1 MSDVVLIHGTT
12 QNAAGFWRLSH
23 ALHRR
28 GHRAL
33 TVDVPSGLPTAE
45 DCAEV
50 LAEQLPAD
58 LRAPIVAAHSAAG
71 LVLPALAARLGAA
84 HQVWMA
90 AFVPDH
96 HGQISLLDQVRANPG
111 ALFHPEW
118 IGVDPTTDPALAV
131 RFLFHDI
138 TEPATVVAALTTVTT
153 TDLSALYAE
162 VPQRD
167 PGAVASTYLL
177 PTGDRTL
184 TQPAMERMAR
194 DRLGVPPVLVPGG
207 HNAYVAHPEPIAEAV
222 DAATRA

>member
-1 MSDVVLIHGTT
+1 MLVHGTT
-12 QNAAGFWRLSH
+12 QNAAGFWRLTD
-23 ALHRR
+23 ALQRH
-28 GHRAL
+28 GHRVL
-33 TVDVPSGLPTAE
+33 SVDVPSGLPTAE

-58 LRAPIVAAHSAAG
+58 LHAPIVAAHSAAG
-71 LVLPALAARLGAA
+71 LALPALTARVGAA
-84 HQVWMA
+84 HQVWIA

-96 HGQISLLDQVRANPG
+96 HGRTSLIDEVRADPD
-111 ALFHPEW
+111 ALFHPGW
-118 IGVDPTTDPALAV
+118 IGVDPTTDPELAV

-138 TEPATVVAALTTVTT
+138 AEPATVAAALTTVAT

-162 VPQRD
+162 VPQQD
-167 PGAVASTYLL
+167 PSAVASTYLL

>member
-23 ALHRR
+23 ALRRR
-28 GHRAL
+28 GHRVL
-33 TVDVPSGLPTAE
+33 SMDVPSGLPTAE
-45 DCAEV
+45 ACAEV

-58 LRAPIVAAHSAAG
+58 VDVPVVAAHSAAG
-71 LVLPALAARLGAA
+71 LVLPALAARTGAT
-84 HQVWMA
+84 HQVWIA

-96 HGQISLLDQVRANPG
+96 HGQTSLLDQVRADPG

-131 RFLFHDI
+131 RFLFHDVA
-138 TEPATVVAALTTVTT
+138 EPATVAAALATVTT

-167 PGAVASTYLL
+167 PSAVASTYLQ

-184 TQPAMERMAR
+184 TQPAMTRMAR
-194 DRLGVPPVLVPGG
+194 DRLGVQPVLVPGG
-207 HNAYVAHPEPIAEAV
+207 HNVYVAHPEPIAEAI